1 VSNLSFGS
9 GGSGASSSEA
19 HPPHVSLLSQPGTR
33 PGIRPVIRRRPV
45 GGPVVD
51 AAVFLSPFSYRHSLL
66 GRPVPVTELNSPH
79 GRPTAEILRTVTG
92 FPRSTRVRCGRVGC
106 PLNPGGDGI
115 HATVEESSVV
125 VCRLPAAS
133 LFVSPALLS
142 DPESCRDEASTRVHH
157 IHPFGLPLTCNTQSE
172 WVPLGFSL
180 SFAPGNYSPRTSG
193 RGPVSDTD
201 RELRLGHQTRPP
213 IDVLTHYVRPR
224 VAPQFGK
231 MRMTRTCGGVAD
243 GWVRLGCG
251 PPGGWRWADP
261 CW

>member
-1 VSNLSFGS
+1 M
-9 GGSGASSSEA
+9 
-19 HPPHVSLLSQPGTR
+19 
-33 PGIRPVIRRRPV
+33 
-45 GGPVVD
+45 
-51 AAVFLSPFSYRHSLL
+51 
-66 GRPVPVTELNSPH
+66 
-79 GRPTAEILRTVTG
+79 LRTVTG
-92 FPRSTRVRCGRVGC
+92 FPRSTRVRHGRVGC

-115 HATVEESSVV
+115 HTTVEESSVV

-133 LFVSPALLS
+133 LFVSPALLA

-213 IDVLTHYVRPR
+213 IDVLTHFVRPR
-224 VAPQFGK
+224 VAPHLGK
-231 MRMTRTCGGVAD
+231 SGHCIR
-243 GWVRLGCG
+243 
-251 PPGGWRWADP
+251 WRWATQRDGFR
-261 CW
+261 